1 MKFGRAIR
9 VSMFMIACAVAAA
22 AVVYKPTP
30 FRMGIRASFPQ
41 PSFPADN
48 PLTQEGVAL
57 GERLFFETRLSEND
71 TISCAHCHIPGESFS
86 DPRRESVGV
95 HRRRGR
101 RNSMPLFNLAW
112 RKSFFWDG
120 RAKTLREQVLIPMAD
135 HNEMNLAPEKAA
147 ARLRNDETYVSAFA
161 KAFNAEPSPQTIAMA
176 LEQFLLTQISQDSRY
191 DKIQRG
197 EAKATALEER
207 GRALFFTEYDPAHG
221 MFGADCFHCHSTA
234 VFTNERFAN
243 NGLELRGGDEGRFEV
258 TGKEHDRGM
267 FKVPSLRNVALTA
280 PYMHDGRFRS
290 LREVIEHYSTG
301 VVDAPNLDPN
311 LAKHGGQLGLS
322 KEDKEALVA
331 FIETLTD
338 DSFVERGRAL
348 EEKNDFHLPPP
359 REGGPF
365 AFDPPPPPPPR
376 RNGVR

>member
-1 MKFGRAIR
+1 
-9 VSMFMIACAVAAA
+9 
-22 AVVYKPTP
+22 
-30 FRMGIRASFPQ
+30 
-41 PSFPADN
+41 
-48 PLTQEGVAL
+48 
-57 GERLFFETRLSEND
+57 
-71 TISCAHCHIPGESFS
+71 
-86 DPRRESVGV
+86 
-95 HRRRGR
+95 
-101 RNSMPLFNLAW
+101 MPLFNLAW

-331 FIETLTD
+331 FLETLTD

-359 REGGPF
+359 HEGGPF

-376 RNGVR
+376 RNGAR